1 MKYQCDNCGNPYL
14 TADWEAALR
23 ERDERIKELEA
34 AFTMCH
40 GRHEFPIQCAELV
53 DMYFHR
59 LYPLEW
65 NPHTQSLEERPV
77 HNEAEGME

>member
-1 MKYQCDNCGNPYL
+1 MKYGSHTL
-14 TADWEAALR
+14 LLELEAALR

-34 AFTMCH
+34 AFKVCH

-53 DMYFHR
+53 DTYFHR

-65 NPHTQSLEERPV
+65 NPHARSLEEK
-77 HNEAEGME
+77 